1 MSWISKQLKSVGKV
15 AKKAGK
21 AIGKG
26 WEAIDDYALPAVG
39 FALGGPAGAALG
51 SAAARGIGDGKFNL
65 KATLGAGAKGYA
77 LGQLGSMAGLQ
88 GGSGFKALGGSLK
101 TAALNPG
108 GTAMNVVKS
117 QVPGMG
123 SVASGGVAPGVA
135 NAASAAPSRG
145 LWDGIKKVGSFALD
159 NIDPIMGA
167 ASMYQGAKAQG
178 KADDLNKRALALRE
192 QQYADF
198 APIRKLGIAGMQN
211 TQRPDLSA
219 IYRNQQNP
227 FA

>member
-1 MSWISKQLKSVGKV
+1 MIGNALLPGVGGV
-15 AKKAGK
+15 
-21 AIGKG
+21 
-26 WEAIDDYALPAVG
+26 
-39 FALGGPAGAALG
+39 LGGALAGATGNGRPSLKRIGGGAL
-51 SAAARGIGDGKFNL
+51 
-65 KATLGAGAKGYA
+65 TGAIAGY
-77 LGQLGSMAGLQ
+77 
-88 GGSGFKALGGSLK
+88 GGSLLGGGGK
-101 TAALNPG
+101 AAS
-108 GTAMNVVKS
+108 A
-117 QVPGMG
+117 
-123 SVASGGVAPGVA
+123 ASGGVAPGIA
-135 NAASAAPSRG
+135 NAASAGAQRG
-145 LWDGIKKVGSFALD
+145 IGSSLLGGLKKIGGFALD

-198 APIRKLGIAGMQN
+198 APIRKLGLAGMQN

>member
-1 MSWISKQLKSVGKV
+1 MGLFKSIGKGLKSVGKV
-15 AKKAGK
+15 ALKAAPIAAAFIPG
-21 AIGKG
+21 
-26 WEAIDDYALPAVG
+26 VG
-39 FALGGPAGAALG
+39 PLAAAGIGAALG
-51 SAAARGIGDGKFNL
+51 AVGHGKPKLGNILGGAATGA
-65 KATLGAGAKGYA
+65 LGAVGGGALKGA
-77 LGQLGSMAGLQ
+77 TSGLKSVGSSGL
-88 GGSGFKALGGSLK
+88 
-101 TAALNPG
+101 
-108 GTAMNVVKS
+108 
-117 QVPGMG
+117 MG
-123 SVASGGVAPGVA
+123 
-135 NAASAAPSRG
+135 
-145 LWDGIKKVGSFALD
+145 GIKKLGGFALD

>member
-1 MSWISKQLKSVGKV
+1 MSWVSKQLKSVGKV
-15 AKKAGK
+15 GKKVGK

-26 WEAIDDYALPAVG
+26 WEAIDDVALPLIGNALLPGVG
-39 FALGGPAGAALG
+39 GVLGGMAAGAIGNGRPTIKRIGAGALTGAVTGYGGSLLGGGGKAAGAAG
-51 SAAARGIGDGKFNL
+51 GAAN
-65 KATLGAGAKGYA
+65 
-77 LGQLGSMAGLQ
+77 S
-88 GGSGFKALGGSLK
+88 
-101 TAALNPG
+101 
-108 GTAMNVVKS
+108 
-117 QVPGMG
+117 
-123 SVASGGVAPGVA
+123 VAPGVA
-135 NAASAAPSRG
+135 NAASAGANRG
-145 LWDGIKKVGSFALD
+145 IGSSLLGGLKKIGGFALD